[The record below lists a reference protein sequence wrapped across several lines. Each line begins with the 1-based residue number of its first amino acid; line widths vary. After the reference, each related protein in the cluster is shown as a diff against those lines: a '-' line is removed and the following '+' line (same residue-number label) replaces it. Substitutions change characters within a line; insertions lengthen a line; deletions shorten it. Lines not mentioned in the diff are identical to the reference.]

1 MKTLHSLLCTLNVLT
16 LLVSGCGKKSAEKS
30 GNPAG
35 AEKPGAIGS
44 AVVLAL
50 DWVPEPE
57 FGGFY
62 AARDSGA
69 FRKNGLDVE
78 IRGGGAGVPVVQM
91 VATGKAQFGTAGAA
105 EVITARAR
113 GADIVPVFAT
123 FQTSP
128 QGVMVHASRGYKTMG
143 DALKT
148 GTLAMEPGHPYA
160 AFLKKKYGSFGATIV
175 PYDGGIAR
183 FMVDPTFAQQC
194 FVTAEPLAAKRK
206 GGDPQVFL
214 VADEGF
220 NPYTAVVIVAR
231 KLLDEHPDRVRGFV
245 VAAREGWAAYLAAPA
260 ATNAVMQKLNPSMD
274 AETFA
279 AAADAEKAL
288 IDNDEAKSHGIGS
301 MARARWETLGK
312 QLVELALVEREP
324 PPDQYL
330 VPLP

>member
-1 MKTLHSLLCTLNVLT
+1 MNNVRSVLT
-16 LLVSGCGKKSAEKS
+16 ALGALALMVSGCGKKSAEK
-30 GNPAG
+30 PAERTT
-35 AEKPGAIGS
+35 A

-69 FRKNGLDVE
+69 FRKQGLDVE

-91 VATGKAQFGTAGAA
+91 VATGKAQFGIAGAA

-113 GADIVPVFAT
+113 GADLVPIFAT

-128 QGVMVHASRGYKTMG
+128 QGIMVHASRGYKTMA
-143 DALKT
+143 DVLQT

-160 AFLKKKYGSFGATIV
+160 LFLKKKYGAFGATVV
-175 PYDGGIAR
+175 PYDGGVAR

-214 VADEGF
+214 LADEGF
-220 NPYTAVVIVAR
+220 NPYTAVVVVAQSTL
-231 KLLDEHPDRVRGFV
+231 KEHPDWVRGF
-245 VAAREGWAAYLAAPA
+245 ALGAREGWAAYLAAPS

-279 AAADAEKAL
+279 AAAEAERPLVESADTTK
-288 IDNDEAKSHGIGS
+288 IGS
-301 MARARWETLGK
+301 MLRARWETLGK
-312 QLVELALVEREP
+312 QLVELGLVAREP
-324 PPDQYL
+324 PVDEYL